1 MRISDWSSDV
11 CSSDL
16 TPIGCF
22 AFMRDAGLMLAMKD
36 GFASH
41 APFDAEPEP
50 FGEQIFADKPDL
62 RFIDGRTD
70 SRGRCGTGSVNMTNA
85 PKDAALYRLDPD
97 GTITE
102 MPWGMRTCNST
113 AFC

>member
-16 TPIGCF
+16 PVTGHDESRAFATPIGCF

-41 APFDAEPEP
+41 ARFDAEPEP

-62 RFIDGRTD
+62 RFNDGRTD
-70 SRGRCGTGSVNMTNA
+70 SRGRFWAGSVNMT
-85 PKDAALYRLDPD
+85 KAAKEDRKSTRL
-97 GTITE
+97 
-102 MPWGMRTCNST
+102 NSSH
-113 AFC
+113 